1 MFRLGFA
8 VVIVCVSSLG
18 MALAGGTQKSRF
30 ASIYLKNDKIGQIH
44 LTSVHTE
51 SGELEELSAKASVSF
66 LGVTLYEF
74 NQQHHETWKGG
85 ELQKMV
91 GRTDD
96 NGTIHEVAL
105 LRTARE
111 YEVEYNGQHLTLPH
125 GAFPT
130 SPWHYKITE
139 NTLLFNI
146 VNFELLK
153 VEVSE
158 SPDTVTIG
166 SESIPATKFEF
177 TGGWKARLWFDE
189 SRFFL
194 KGEYD
199 VAGRQVTVVI
209 DR

>member
-1 MFRLGFA
+1 MLLRRFRHSPLRSDLRFQGRFIVQDAAVDGLEAQGGLVETVIIQTSHHLPALPGF
-8 VVIVCVSSLG
+8 S
-18 MALAGGTQKSRF
+18 
-30 ASIYLKNDKIGQIH
+30 
-44 LTSVHTE
+44 
-51 SGELEELSAKASVSF
+51 
-66 LGVTLYEF
+66 
-74 NQQHHETWKGG
+74 WKGG

-96 NGTIHEVAL
+96 NGEIHEVAL

-199 VAGRQVTVVI
+199 VAGRQVTVVV
-209 DR
+209 DP